1 MTNQAT
7 KKQMR
12 RLRSHFAFTKIPFSK
27 FMWAANMFDS
37 SGQRELD
44 QGLHMW
50 TEVKGIGLVS
60 GPSGVGKSITLRR
73 FTSDLDQA
81 RFCVIDFAYLPST
94 ITGFMRSLSRKL
106 GLPMRLHSAD
116 LFDAAQTY
124 LASYEKEHGAHPIIV
139 LDDAE
144 GLRVPVIDAIRRLTS
159 YDLDSE
165 DRFSVLLSGTEEL
178 LSKLADPMLT
188 PLRSRFT
195 YSYTL
200 RPFGL
205 EDTTNY
211 VAFHLSRA
219 NVDPKLFSPDAV
231 RKLFHASH
239 GQPRSINQLALQ
251 ALIQAAVQ
259 GHDTIDGPFMHHL
272 VSTHPLYGSQVSA
285 P

>member
-1 MTNQAT
+1 MTNPAT

-12 RLRSHFAFTKIPFSK
+12 RLRSHFAFTKMPFSK

-37 SGQRELD
+37 CGQRDLTH
-44 QGLHMW
+44 GLQMW
-50 TEVKGIGLVS
+50 TEVKGICLIV
-60 GPSGVGKSITLRR
+60 GPSGVGKSITIRR
-73 FTSDLDQA
+73 FISNVDESHF
-81 RFCVIDFAYLPST
+81 RVIEFPYLPST
-94 ITGFMRSLSRKL
+94 VTGFLRSLSRKL
-106 GLPMRLHSAD
+106 DLPLRLHSSD
-116 LFDAAQTY
+116 LFDAAQAY
-124 LASYEKEHGAHPIIV
+124 LTSHQQEHGSHPLIV

-165 DRFSVLLSGTEEL
+165 DRFSVLLSGTEQFVN
-178 LSKLADPMLT
+178 KLADPTLT

-211 VAFHLSRA
+211 VAFHLARA
-219 NVDPKLFSPDAV
+219 SVDPKLFTADAV
-231 RKLFHASH
+231 RNLFHASH
-239 GQPRSINQLALQ
+239 GRPRSINQLAIQ

-259 GHDTIDGPFMHHL
+259 GHDAIDGEFMSHL
-272 VSTHPLYGSQVSA
+272 ITTHPLYQSHGA
-285 P
+285 KP